1 MIISIHPQRCF
12 FLKKKQTRGLISL
25 LIILMVLKNMIY
37 SISSSYLSIQSMHMQ
52 AFKTLILFYFSFFFF
67 LLLLLFFFF
76 YPFFYFFSPLL
87 IFMLTDLLPNHKPSC
102 SCCPQYIRLS
112 THVLISDHHFF
123 FFFHF
128 VYLVL
133 YMDLTSFSQLVDNF
147 IPFFFFSS
155 RPQ

>member
-123 FFFHF
+123 FFF
-128 VYLVL
+128 
-133 YMDLTSFSQLVDNF
+133 
-147 IPFFFFSS
+147 SS